1 MQCPFCAEDIRS
13 EASVCRYCGNDLKI
27 PDALVDENKELK
39 QQLASLEQ
47 ECKKLRIEQARRQAS
62 NSKFRS
68 SAQDR

>member
-39 QQLASLEQ
+39 QQLAALEL
-47 ECKKLRIEQARRQAS
+47 EFEKLRIERARRRAS